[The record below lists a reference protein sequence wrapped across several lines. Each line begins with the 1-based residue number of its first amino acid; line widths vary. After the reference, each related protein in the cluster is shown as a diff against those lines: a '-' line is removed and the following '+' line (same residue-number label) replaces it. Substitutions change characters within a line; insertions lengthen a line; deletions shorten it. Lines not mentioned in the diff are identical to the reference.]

1 MLINKKD
8 IENNLVR
15 DKEEF
20 IKIFSHLDESIFL
33 RKPDEKRWSAAECIE
48 HLNNGC
54 KMYIPEI
61 KKALENSKETNQ
73 DFIKISWLQKKMI
86 NLLEPP
92 YKFKMPTGGDFIPS
106 KNLSKEKVINDYLSY
121 QDDYIDLLKKYYD
134 KDFNSVK
141 FSSPAAKM
149 LKFNCAFA
157 ILFNAAHQRRH
168 IWQAEQT
175 IKGFS
180 Q

>member
-1 MLINKKD
+1 MINKKD
-8 IENNLVR
+8 IEKYLIR
-15 DKEEF
+15 DKEKF
-20 IKIFSHLDESIFL
+20 IKIFDQVEESLFL
-33 RKPDEKRWSAAECIE
+33 RKPNEKRWSAAECIE

-73 DFIKISWLQKKMI
+73 EFIKISWLQKKMI
-86 NLLEPP
+86 DLLEPP

-106 KNLSKEKVINDYLSY
+106 KNLSKEKVFNDYLSY
-121 QDDYIDLLKKYYD
+121 QDEYIGLIKKYYD

-149 LKFNCAFA
+149 LKFNSAFA

-175 IKGFS
+175 IKGFI